1 MIDVMRRIIIR
12 TLFAALMLLCWQR
25 AWGFAFLGPF
35 FGPDATWQ
43 VPAIGYDLA
52 AYENISLPGAP
63 TWLGDIGGPK
73 NISEPYRRNCTV
85 LYYAYD
91 NTFQRYFGA
100 QGIAN
105 ADQAF
110 AMMSSVFTAHT
121 NGVDGYSTN
130 LSEFPFNSEQ
140 FNGTAQGLYLT
151 DLKSV
156 ILHLLV
162 EQLGLAEPERYTWT
176 LFERFLPPGGKCP
189 VNEEYLLGQRNYN
202 SVDQPLTGP
211 QSGTIYSPYVNNIL
225 YTYGIVDVCS
235 PATVQGWFA
244 ITLPFSTD
252 PTIPEY
258 TAVAANNYEGLG
270 NDEGLGGTGGLQVG
284 GYYTG
289 LTEDD
294 VAGLRWLMSSNTID
308 YELPT
313 AGSELEVT
321 NTSPQPLYTLP
332 LGPLLQFAATNP
344 PTALLV
350 AFPNLVIDNV
360 STNYTLA
367 TNPVVVSYFTNIIGQ
382 DADSLPIFV
391 VATNGYTY
399 SFQTNYVY
407 TFANMVIF
415 NYSSNTPAQL
425 QTVSLYAPY
434 GYSPGTVFTNITYQN
449 IILPTASG
457 QYYLVPTNSC
467 GYDIVITNALNV
479 FAGTFTNSTIATATN
494 TGTVDTGFVGSES
507 IVENLTNS
515 LLQFLEC
522 NFETNGPAYYRGV
535 QHIQFVRVDDMDP
548 TTFQFPVP
556 MTNTYSMVMVS
567 NGVSFVQTFQRIVTT
582 PDILLTAFPNIAANT
597 FDGTVTRTTPTFE
610 TGAVPPGANGPGTID
625 GQVNFD
631 FNDIGTAWWNGPFPD
646 GNSIISGPQSPVN
659 QTTGVPAQQWG
670 SFDGTTNTPIVYP
683 TGASIQELE
692 AQMVIAISPS
702 TLPNAT
708 NGDFYSVQFSA
719 TGGTPSTSGTYIW
732 SGTNFPTGLY
742 FNGGVL
748 YGTPQTNGTFDLT
761 IQVTDY
767 SNPAKTVTLPYTLT
781 IY

>member
-1 MIDVMRRIIIR
+1 MV
-12 TLFAALMLLCWQR
+12 LCWQR

-43 VPAIGYDLA
+43 VKAIGYDLS
-52 AYENISLPGAP
+52 AYENFSDPGSP

-100 QGIAN
+100 QGMTN
-105 ADQAF
+105 SDLAF
-110 AMMSSVFTAHT
+110 SMMNSVFDAHP

-130 LSEFPFNSEQ
+130 LAEFPFNSEQ
-140 FNGTAQGLYLT
+140 FNGQAQGLYLT
-151 DLKSV
+151 DIKSV
-156 ILHLLV
+156 ILHMLV

-176 LFERFLPPGGKCP
+176 LFERYLPPGGVCP
-189 VNEEYLLGQRNYN
+189 VDEFYLLGQRNYN
-202 SVDQPLTGP
+202 SFDQPLSGP
-211 QSGTIYSPYVNNIL
+211 QTGTIYSPYVNNIL
-225 YTYGIVDVCS
+225 YSYGIIEVCS
-235 PATVQGWFA
+235 PATVQGWNA
-244 ITLPFSTD
+244 VAVPFSTD

-270 NDEGLGGTGGLQVG
+270 NDDGFGGVGGLQVG

-313 AGSELEVT
+313 SGSELEVT
-321 NTSPQPLYTLP
+321 NNTLQPLTTLP

-344 PTALLV
+344 PSAVLA

-360 STNYTLA
+360 SSNYTLV
-367 TNPVVVSYFTNIIGQ
+367 TNPIVISYFTNAYGQ
-382 DADSLPIFV
+382 PANDTTYFV

-399 SFQTNYVY
+399 AWQTNYVY

-415 NYSSNTPAQL
+415 SYSSNTPAQL
-425 QTVSLYAPY
+425 QTIWLSAPY
-434 GYSPGTVFTNITYQN
+434 GSGLGTIYTNVTYQN
-449 IILPTASG
+449 ITLNQPSG

-467 GYDIVITNALNV
+467 GFDIAYTNKLNV
-479 FAGTFTNSTIATATN
+479 FAGTYTNAVIATATN
-494 TGTVDTGFVGSES
+494 VGVVDTGFVGTES

-515 LLQFLEC
+515 FLQYYEC
-522 NFETNGPAYYRGV
+522 DFETSGPAYYRGV

-567 NGVSFVQTFQRIVTT
+567 NGASYVQTFQRVVTT
-582 PDILLTAFPNIAANT
+582 PDILLTAFPDIAGNT
-597 FDGTVTRTTPTFE
+597 FDGTVTRTAPTFE

-631 FNDIGTAWWNGPFPD
+631 FNDVGTAWWNGPFGD
-646 GNSIISGPQSPVN
+646 GDSTLTGPQSPVN
-659 QTTGVPAQQWG
+659 QTTGTPAQQWG
-670 SFDGTTNTPIVYP
+670 SFDGSTNTPIVYP

-708 NGDFYSVQFSA
+708 TNQFYSVTFSA
-719 TGGTPSTSGTYIW
+719 TGGNPNSSGNYIW
-732 SGTNFPTGLY
+732 SATNLPTGLY
-742 FNGGVL
+742 FNGSTL
-748 YGTPQTNGTFDLT
+748 YGYPETNGTFDLT
-761 IQVTDY
+761 IQVSDY
-767 SNPAKTVTLPYTLT
+767 SNPPKTVTMPYTLN
-781 IY
+781 IF